1 MVCLCWTV
9 LVDTRLN
16 YGEAAFITSA
26 AGLNASCFTRP
37 TALWGAIDRTMNLAF
52 PFVVE
57 STYVLLGGVGLA
69 FGCYYY
75 YAKPSSE
82 SLELTGRFAC

>member
-16 YGEAAFITSA
+16 CGEAALTASA
-26 AGLNASCFTRP
+26 TGLNGSCLTRP
-37 TALWGAIDRTMNLAF
+37 TAVCGASDRTMNLEF
-52 PFVVE
+52 PFVVV

-69 FGCYYY
+69 PAG
-75 YAKPSSE
+75 PSSE
-82 SLELTGRFAC
+82 SLELTGRFTC